1 MQLDDITSELSNLLS
16 IMEYQIFWSHLTPE
30 AQEAFKDLWHEN
42 IEMNPLAIIDKE
54 FTYEEKLKIAN
65 DWLDKEVGVGW
76 DDLPDINS
84 LHEAD
89 SIEEIHDM
97 CQDRL
102 NE

>member
-1 MQLDDITSELSNLLS
+1 
-16 IMEYQIFWSHLTPE
+16 MEYQIFWSHLTPE
-30 AQEAFKDLWHEN
+30 AQEEFKDLWHEN
-42 IEMNPLAIIDKE
+42 VEMNPLAIIDIDDSIL
-54 FTYEEKLKIAN
+54 TYEQKLKIAN
-65 DWLDKEVGVGW
+65 DWLYQEAGVKW

-84 LHEAD
+84 LYDAE